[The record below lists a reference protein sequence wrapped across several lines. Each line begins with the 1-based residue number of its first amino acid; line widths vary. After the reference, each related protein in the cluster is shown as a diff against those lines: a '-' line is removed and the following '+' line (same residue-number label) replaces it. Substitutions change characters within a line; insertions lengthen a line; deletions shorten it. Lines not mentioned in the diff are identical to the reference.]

1 MNSNKVAWNPREP
14 FNFVLANEDFNLYSF
29 DMRNLDKALLIHKV
43 FTWCHLNSFPG
54 FVVFM
59 HFEALKL
66 ESSLMNDDS
75 NAVKTYRC
83 ECRITCLP

>member
-43 FTWCHLNSFPG
+43 FLTIRPEKYINLNNCEG
-54 FVVFM
+54 IHFVGSCFRGNGCCVL
-59 HFEALKL
+59 AYWTR
-66 ESSLMNDDS
+66 
-75 NAVKTYRC
+75 VC
-83 ECRITCLP
+83 